1 MDESRALQRA
11 GWAGAA
17 SVVLL
22 AVGVALGYLVGVDD
36 PSMSDSAILERLN
49 DDARQVAAGI
59 GMPVL
64 AAGVALLLWFATGL
78 RRVLDRL
85 SGGDPLAHAIV
96 PAAALFG
103 GLMITGVSLDV
114 ASAYA
119 ALSDE
124 FTPDADTVRAL
135 GMAGSVL
142 ALTGL
147 IGGGVLVAVTTRI
160 AQQARALPAW
170 AVWASYAVAGLSLTG
185 FWSGGMASVAFALWL
200 IGAVIGVLRA
210 ARRTPPAPAV
220 PAQGAPA
227 PEAGRTPPTATSGCG
242 RGTSVHVTPG
252 IGEIAAFLQA
262 RHQLWRGLTTSR
274 PPRAGDCREGLLA
287 VGHWSDAARPPL
299 RGAGRVCLS
308 P

>member
-1 MDESRALQRA
+1 M
-11 GWAGAA
+11 
-17 SVVLL
+17 
-22 AVGVALGYLVGVDD
+22 ALGYLVGVDD
-36 PSMSDSAILERLN
+36 PSMSDSAILDRLN
-49 DDARQVAAGI
+49 DDVRQVAAGV

-64 AAGVALLLWFATGL
+64 AAGIALLLWFATGL

-96 PAAALFG
+96 PAAALLG

-119 ALSDE
+119 ALSNE
-124 FTPDADTVRAL
+124 FTPDPDTVRAL

-160 AQQARALPAW
+160 VQHARVLPAW

-200 IGAVIGVLRA
+200 LGAVVGMLRA
-210 ARRTPPAPAV
+210 SRQTPPAPVVSAH
-220 PAQGAPA
+220 GAPTL
-227 PEAGRTPPTATSGCG
+227 EAARKPRT
-242 RGTSVHVTPG
+242 GTS
-252 IGEIAAFLQA
+252 
-262 RHQLWRGLTTSR
+262 
-274 PPRAGDCREGLLA
+274 D
-287 VGHWSDAARPPL
+287 
-299 RGAGRVCLS
+299 
-308 P
+308 

>member
-1 MDESRALQRA
+1 MLAVRCPAPVEHARHCGPPPPLAGRPARVHTRTGPSSRRGPDPGSPTTSDPPVAPTVGVGMDESRALQRA

-36 PSMSDSAILERLN
+36 PSMSDAAILDRLN
-49 DDARQVAAGI
+49 DDARQVAAGV

-64 AAGVALLLWFATGL
+64 AAGIALLLWFATGL

-119 ALSDE
+119 AWSDE
-124 FTPDADTVRAL
+124 FTPDPDTVRAL

-147 IGGGVLVAVTTRI
+147 IGGGVLVVGTTRI
-160 AQQARALPAW
+160 AQEARAMPAW

-227 PEAGRTPPTATSGCG
+227 PETAHTPPTAASG
-242 RGTSVHVTPG
+242 S
-252 IGEIAAFLQA
+252 
-262 RHQLWRGLTTSR
+262 
-274 PPRAGDCREGLLA
+274 
-287 VGHWSDAARPPL
+287 
-299 RGAGRVCLS
+299 
-308 P
+308 

>member
-1 MDESRALQRA
+1 MDEPRALQRA

-36 PSMSDSAILERLN
+36 PSMSDAAILERLD
-49 DDARQVAAGI
+49 DDARQVAAGV

-64 AAGVALLLWFATGL
+64 AAGIALLLWFATGL
-78 RRVLDRL
+78 RRVVDRL

-119 ALSDE
+119 AWSDE
-124 FTPDADTVRAL
+124 FTPDPDTARAL
-135 GMAGSVL
+135 GTAGSVL

-147 IGGGVLVAVTTRI
+147 IGGGVLVAVTTRT
-160 AQQARALPAW
+160 AQQARALPGW

-185 FWSGGMASVAFALWL
+185 FWSGGMASVAFAAWL
-200 IGAVIGVLRA
+200 IGAVIAVLRA
-210 ARRTPPAPAV
+210 ARRTPPAPPV
-220 PAQGAPA
+220 PARGAPVPKA
-227 PEAGRTPPTATSGCG
+227 TSTPPTATSG
-242 RGTSVHVTPG
+242 
-252 IGEIAAFLQA
+252 
-262 RHQLWRGLTTSR
+262 
-274 PPRAGDCREGLLA
+274 
-287 VGHWSDAARPPL
+287 
-299 RGAGRVCLS
+299 
-308 P
+308 

>member
-36 PSMSDSAILERLN
+36 PSMSDSAILERL
-49 DDARQVAAGI
+49 DDDTRQIAAGFA
-59 GMPVL
+59 MPVL

-85 SGGDPLAHAIV
+85 SGSDPLAHAIV
-96 PAAALFG
+96 PAAALLG

-147 IGGGVLVAVTTRI
+147 IGGGILVAVSTRI

-170 AVWASYAVAGLSLTG
+170 VVWASYAVAALSLTG

-200 IGAVIGVLRA
+200 LGAVIAVLRV
-210 ARRTPPAPAV
+210 ARQAPPAAV
-220 PAQGAPA
+220 SAQGAPG
-227 PEAGRTPPTATSGCG
+227 PEAGRQLPTATS
-242 RGTSVHVTPG
+242 
-252 IGEIAAFLQA
+252 E
-262 RHQLWRGLTTSR
+262 
-274 PPRAGDCREGLLA
+274 
-287 VGHWSDAARPPL
+287 
-299 RGAGRVCLS
+299 
-308 P
+308 

>member
-36 PSMSDSAILERLN
+36 PGMSDAAILERLN
-49 DDARQVAAGI
+49 DDARQVAAGV

-64 AAGVALLLWFATGL
+64 AAGIALLLWFATGL
-78 RRVLDRL
+78 RRELDRL

-124 FTPDADTVRAL
+124 FTPDPATAPAL
-135 GMAGSVL
+135 GMGGRFPAFTGWTGGGL
-142 ALTGL
+142 LFALTPR
-147 IGGGVLVAVTTRI
+147 T
-160 AQQARALPAW
+160 AQQARA
-170 AVWASYAVAGLSLTG
+170 
-185 FWSGGMASVAFALWL
+185 
-200 IGAVIGVLRA
+200 
-210 ARRTPPAPAV
+210 
-220 PAQGAPA
+220 
-227 PEAGRTPPTATSGCG
+227 
-242 RGTSVHVTPG
+242 
-252 IGEIAAFLQA
+252 
-262 RHQLWRGLTTSR
+262 R
-274 PPRAGDCREGLLA
+274 PP
-287 VGHWSDAARPPL
+287 WPS
-299 RGAGRVCLS
+299 
-308 P
+308 